1 MNIAP
6 ASTLARLQS
15 IKTTSLVLTGALVS
29 AGLLLAG
36 CQSTALSQANIATNN
51 TPSAAKTALATALQ
65 QQRRQSFSYHSN
77 VEISNEAQFSAGNT
91 TPAAIQPLAKTG
103 YIDDYCEDTHDQAYA
118 DLLVQA
124 QAQQLD
130 ISTSAYETQRQALKQ
145 NYLACNEAYLAWDAN
160 QYPEDDSSYG
170 DYSDEG
176 ESTAY
181 SIDSRDA
188 AVALKAGAKL
198 NSETSGAAGA
208 TIVETSRIKGA
219 KNQVTSSSSTI
230 AAASASRGAVVSP
243 YYQQLFDNYEDMASV
258 TDNKKAQLL
267 DAYLLK
273 PLSINAQ
280 GVYQPLAGRFTM
292 LGSVQ
297 YQGRN
302 NQTSMN
308 QPVYIDFKGGNIYL
322 WADNF
327 ALFNSELLD
336 NKLGTKWQ
344 NKWLKLALDD
354 GSLPKGF
361 GSAVIKAHLKA
372 LDNNYANAD
381 ASQFD
386 FIAPNS
392 LTALSPK
399 LSTQQLIPMLQSAQI
414 IRRTRSLD
422 SYKQSY
428 SDYAESFYHDI
439 TQQYPQLITPSQDDE
454 LSNASAEDQTFTSK
468 VLVEQLLALMKKAS
482 NEPEQQQ
489 PVESETLVS
498 LPIQDLY
505 GLDNRG
511 QLQWHHNRSYAPVD
525 SQAKLGSQ
533 ISTDILQRYLPLR
546 GQEPMFPN
554 LPADAQLPNA
564 SNSVDIRQYS
574 TELADYYRNG
584 GGTTIGKMLFS
595 ALPMY
600 KSIYATKAEGLNA
613 E

>member
-1 MNIAP
+1 
-6 ASTLARLQS
+6 
-15 IKTTSLVLTGALVS
+15 
-29 AGLLLAG
+29 
-36 CQSTALSQANIATNN
+36 
-51 TPSAAKTALATALQ
+51 
-65 QQRRQSFSYHSN
+65 
-77 VEISNEAQFSAGNT
+77 
-91 TPAAIQPLAKTG
+91 
-103 YIDDYCEDTHDQAYA
+103 
-118 DLLVQA
+118 
-124 QAQQLD
+124 
-130 ISTSAYETQRQALKQ
+130 
-145 NYLACNEAYLAWDAN
+145 
-160 QYPEDDSSYG
+160 
-170 DYSDEG
+170 
-176 ESTAY
+176 
-181 SIDSRDA
+181 
-188 AVALKAGAKL
+188 
-198 NSETSGAAGA
+198 
-208 TIVETSRIKGA
+208 
-219 KNQVTSSSSTI
+219 
-230 AAASASRGAVVSP
+230 
-243 YYQQLFDNYEDMASV
+243 
-258 TDNKKAQLL
+258 
-267 DAYLLK
+267 
-273 PLSINAQ
+273 
-280 GVYQPLAGRFTM
+280 
-292 LGSVQ
+292 
-297 YQGRN
+297 
-302 NQTSMN
+302 
-308 QPVYIDFKGGNIYL
+308 
-322 WADNF
+322 
-327 ALFNSELLD
+327 
-336 NKLGTKWQ
+336 
-344 NKWLKLALDD
+344 
-354 GSLPKGF
+354 
-361 GSAVIKAHLKA
+361 
-372 LDNNYANAD
+372 
-381 ASQFD
+381 
-386 FIAPNS
+386 
-392 LTALSPK
+392 
-399 LSTQQLIPMLQSAQI
+399 MLQSAQI

>member
-6 ASTLARLQS
+6 ASTLARFQTM
-15 IKTTSLVLTGALVS
+15 ITINMALTGALVS
-29 AGLLLAG
+29 ASLLLAG
-36 CQSTALSQANIATNN
+36 CQTTALSQASLATNN

-91 TPAAIQPLAKTG
+91 MTAATPPLVKSG

-118 DLLVQA
+118 DLLA
-124 QAQQLD
+124 QVEAQQGD
-130 ISTSAYETQRQALKQ
+130 ISTSAYETQRQTLKQ

-160 QYPEDDSSYG
+160 QYPEDDSSSESNYDDSYDG
-170 DYSDEG
+170 NPDAYEG
-176 ESTAY
+176 ENTAY
-181 SIDSRDA
+181 SLASS
-188 AVALKAGAKL
+188 K
-198 NSETSGAAGA
+198 ETSGAAGA

-219 KNQVTSSSSTI
+219 KNQATDSSNGNISTDAT
-230 AAASASRGAVVSP
+230 AANQSLVSP

-258 TDNKKAQLL
+258 TDSKKAQLL

-302 NQTSMN
+302 NQTSLN

-361 GSAVIKAHLKA
+361 GSAVIKAHLRA
-372 LDNNYANAD
+372 LDSNYANAD
-381 ASQFD
+381 VSQFD
-386 FIAPNS
+386 FIATNS

-399 LSTQQLIPMLQSAQI
+399 LPAQQLTSMLQSAQI

-428 SDYAESFYHDI
+428 SDYASSFYGDI
-439 TQQYPQLITPSQDDE
+439 TQQYPQLIALAEDNE
-454 LSNASAEDQTFTSK
+454 LSDQPAEAETFTSK
-468 VLVEQLLALMKKAS
+468 VIVQQLLALMKKAS
-482 NEPEQQQ
+482 NEQGQQAQ
-489 PVESETLVS
+489 DETLVS

-505 GLDNRG
+505 GFDNRG
-511 QLQWHHNRSYAPVD
+511 QLQWHHNRSYTPVD
-525 SQAKLGSQ
+525 SRTKLGSQ
-533 ISTDILQRYLPLR
+533 ISTDVLQRYLPLR
-546 GQEPMFPN
+546 GQEAMFAN
-554 LPADAQLPNA
+554 LPAAVQLPNA

-600 KSIYATKAEGLNA
+600 KSIYATKAELINV